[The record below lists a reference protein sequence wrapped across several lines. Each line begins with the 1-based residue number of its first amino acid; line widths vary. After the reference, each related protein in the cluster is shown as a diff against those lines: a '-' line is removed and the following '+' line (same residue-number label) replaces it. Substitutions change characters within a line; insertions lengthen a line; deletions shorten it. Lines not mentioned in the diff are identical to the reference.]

1 MHGQL
6 ETIGEQRAQH
16 LQHLVLGRRALDTAF
31 DVETIGV
38 DPVGT
43 ADEFLHGPVRKPDD
57 AFERDIEADISTRL
71 CLAAAPLLA
80 RRVRFDRRHVEP
92 ERALRLLCEEA
103 DD

>member
-1 MHGQL
+1 MYGQL

-43 ADEFLHGPVRKPDD
+43 ADEFLHGPVGKADG
-57 AFERDIEADISTRL
+57 AFERDIEAEISTRL
-71 CLAAAPLLA
+71 CLAAAACSPDVFGLTEVTSN
-80 RRVRFDRRHVEP
+80 VRGR
-92 ERALRLLCEEA
+92 
-103 DD
+103 